1 MNQQKGLQGKMQ
13 NQKQTDKVKKQLEK
27 LSAVMQ
33 RIEQVAKE
41 EISSNEDYLQVCGAL
56 LAVTRNM
63 YVEALGP
70 NDKARMFEAVAQS
83 FHIQEDIVEFF
94 REGEKPTLH

>member
-1 MNQQKGLQGKMQ
+1 MQ
-13 NQKQTDKVKKQLEK
+13 DQKQTDKIKKQLEK
-27 LSAVMQ
+27 LSTVMR

-70 NDKARMFEAVAQS
+70 VDTSRMFEAVAQS
-83 FHIQEDIVEFF
+83 FHIQEELIEVFQHD
-94 REGEKPTLH
+94 GKTPTIH

>member
-1 MNQQKGLQGKMQ
+1 MQ
-13 NQKQTDKVKKQLEK
+13 DQKQTDKIKKQLKK
-27 LSAVMQ
+27 LGTVMQ

-41 EISSNEDYLQVCGAL
+41 EVNSPDDYLKVCGAL

-70 NDKARMFEAVAQS
+70 YDTARMFEAVAHS
-83 FHIQEDIVEFF
+83 FNVQEELLEVV
-94 REGEKPTLH
+94 RGGEKPTIH

>member
-1 MNQQKGLQGKMQ
+1 MQ
-13 NQKQTDKVKKQLEK
+13 DQKQTDKIKKQLKK
-27 LSAVMQ
+27 LGTVMQ

-41 EISSNEDYLQVCGAL
+41 EVNSPDDYLKVCGAL

-70 NDKARMFEAVAQS
+70 YDTARMFEAVANS
-83 FHIQEDIVEFF
+83 FHVQEELLEVI
-94 REGEKPTLH
+94 RGGEKPTIH

>member
-1 MNQQKGLQGKMQ
+1 MQK
-13 NQKQTDKVKKQLEK
+13 VEQL
-27 LSAVMQ
+27 
-33 RIEQVAKE
+33 AKE
-41 EISSNEDYLQVCGAL
+41 EISSPEDFLQVCGAL

-70 NDKARMFEAVAQS
+70 VDTSRMFEAVAQS

-94 REGEKPTLH
+94 REGDKPTLH